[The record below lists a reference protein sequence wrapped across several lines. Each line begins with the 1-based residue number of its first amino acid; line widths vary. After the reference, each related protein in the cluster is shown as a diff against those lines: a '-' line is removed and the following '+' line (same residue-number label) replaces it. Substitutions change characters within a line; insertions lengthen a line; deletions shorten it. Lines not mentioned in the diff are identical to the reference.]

1 MSVAFQL
8 TRTCTIKT
16 AGSPASNDAEG
27 QAVQGADVTVTGVMC
42 RYGDLSRTEIV
53 NLQAAGFENLAG
65 YLLVGRST
73 AITLR
78 ARVSAITNRNGE
90 VEQAGPFEV
99 VQITERRNGMAVFKS
114 CVLSRI
120 KPADNA

>member
-1 MSVAFQL
+1 MSVAFSL

-27 QAVQGADVTVTGVMC
+27 QAVQGADVTVSGAMC

-53 NLQAAGFENLAG
+53 TLQAAGFDNLAG
-65 YLLVGRST
+65 YLLVGRAN

-78 ARVSAITNRNGE
+78 SRVSAITNRNGE

-99 VQITERRNGMAVFKS
+99 VQITERRAGMTVYKS

-120 KPADNA
+120 KPADNV